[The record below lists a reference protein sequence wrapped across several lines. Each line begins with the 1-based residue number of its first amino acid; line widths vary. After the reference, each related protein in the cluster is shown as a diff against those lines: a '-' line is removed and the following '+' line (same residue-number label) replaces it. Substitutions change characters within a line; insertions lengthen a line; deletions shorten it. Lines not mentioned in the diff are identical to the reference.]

1 MSHYAV
7 RLFFRVQT
15 VAMIKLRAGLGG
27 LAADESLGPELL
39 LAPFIRRFYFETHL
53 VLLDGPPYANGRLH
67 IGHALNKTTKDI
79 INRYQVLTGHQI
91 HYHPGW
97 DCHGLPIEN
106 KALQELKKDALS
118 LPPNVIRA
126 AAKATAEREMKTQ
139 QEEFEQFC
147 IMADWSPKTTFRTLD
162 HDYEIRQLQ
171 VFQRMVDQ
179 AYVTFPLDS
188 QTTIASTALR
198 EVLAKEPSANLLVW
212 TTTPW
217 ALTANMGIA
226 VHPELIYSLVRSS
239 VKEDALVVAKDRLVA
254 LEHIIGPHEV
264 IAEIKGADLV
274 GAQFRSI
281 FSPIHPSG
289 SMSANIIAASHVTS
303 ESGSGLV
310 HCAPAHGAEDYLAF
324 RALGLLQGPTDII
337 CHVDDA
343 GKFSLGVAHV
353 VGEEAAQALV
363 GQEVL
368 KGGNKAIIRLL
379 ESIGSLVRVQKIKHR
394 YPYDWKTGEPI
405 IVTATSQWFANLDG
419 IKDDA
424 LHALKDV
431 QFYPP
436 SSRNRLESFVRSRS
450 EWCISRQR
458 VWGVPIPALYHTPTD
473 TAVLSSESLTHILR
487 VLSERGV
494 AHWWEGPVEDFLTPE
509 LLANFAGG
517 PEAWRKGT
525 DTMDVWFDSGSNWS
539 TLSAPTGE
547 RKYRADVC
555 LEGTDQHRGWFQ
567 SQLLTSVGVSSGRSA
582 ARPVSPYGTLIT
594 HGMVLDEAG
603 KKMSKSLGNIVSPM
617 TIIHGGKDKKKEPA
631 YGADVLRLWVATVE
645 YWRDMSIGPTVLAQC
660 AESMRKIRNSA
671 RFILGNIGTT
681 IQRKRGRNY
690 PHQSERY
697 PVLDFTTSVM
707 APALPYLAEDIH
719 GTLHEGDEAVSQ
731 LSVFAKKWT
740 PSAEWSDPHADQDM
754 ASLLRMRSVV
764 LSLLEK
770 ARGDK
775 HLKSSLEADVDVILP
790 NDISVQ
796 PYLLQLIE
804 REETFLKTL
813 FIVSDAK
820 ITDEGFLG
828 TSSFTWSYVS
838 SMDIPAVSVIT
849 PHDVEHETPTYT
861 LYYDRLYY
869 PHPTVFATAPAFCVW
884 LQSALELHVQSRS
897 ACSHFDLPVSVIFH
911 EPNVVRSPL
920 SPLPHVIHRGLLH
933 RLSVLRDAAQCIGCK
948 RSGARLK
955 AKSVNTISRHF
966 EVLRTELH
974 LPVASLR
981 TRATL
986 IAAVVDDPYGGN
998 VAAALRRSPVPLA
1011 SSLTPKSASS
1021 AVTSLGFASLVVW
1034 SSSMHSKITTSGS
1047 GLRTHLKRE
1056 KYWTSCRI
1064 CITPL
1069 R

>member
-1 MSHYAV
+1 MCLVVGRIATRPV
-7 RLFFRVQT
+7 RPHVFKSSKSRHFSQSLKNASTDLKAYSKTLLLPKTSFP
-15 VAMIKLRAGLGG
+15 LW
-27 LAADESLGPELL
+27 ADSAKSESLYKKKTCEELYRWQAQNVHRPL
-39 LAPFIRRFYFETHL
+39 F
-53 VLLDGPPYANGRLH
+53 VLLDGPPYANGHLH
-67 IGHALNKTTKDI
+67 MGHALNKIIKDI
-79 INRYQVLTGHQI
+79 INRYQVLTGHQV

-126 AAKATAEREMKTQ
+126 AARETAEREMTTQ

-147 IMADWSPKTTFRTLD
+147 IMADWSPNTTFRTLD

-171 VFQRMVDQ
+171 VFQRMVEQGLIYRHYRPVHYSPSSHSALAEAELVYNDDHVSHS

-188 QTTIASTALR
+188 QTTIANIALR
-198 EVLAKEPSANLLVW
+198 EVLAKEPSASLLVW

-217 ALTANMGIA
+217 TLTANMGIA
-226 VHPELIYSLVRSS
+226 VHPELIYSFVRSS
-239 VKEDALVVAKDRLVA
+239 VKEDAFVVAKDRLVS
-254 LEHIIGPHEV
+254 LEHIIGPYEV

-274 GAQFRSI
+274 GAQFRSV
-281 FSPIHPSG
+281 FSSIHPSG
-289 SMSANIIAASHVTS
+289 SMSAKIIAAAHVTS

-324 RALGLLQGPTDII
+324 RSLGLLQGPTDII

-343 GKFSLGVAHV
+343 GKFSPDVAHV
-353 VGEEAAQALV
+353 VGEEAAQTLV

-368 KGGNKAIIRLL
+368 KGGNKAIVNLL
-379 ESIGSLVRVQKIKHR
+379 ESTGSLVKVQRIKHR

-424 LHALKDV
+424 LHALQDV

-473 TAVLSSESLTHILR
+473 TAILSSESLTHILR

-509 LLANFAGG
+509 LLAKFAGG

-539 TLSAPTGE
+539 TLSAPTGG
-547 RKYRADVC
+547 RKHRADVC

-567 SQLLTSVGVSSGRSA
+567 SQLLTSVGVSSGQSA

-631 YGADVLRLWVATVE
+631 YGTDVLRLWVATVE

-660 AESMRKIRNSA
+660 AESMRRIRNSA

-681 IQRKRGRNY
+681 AQRKHFVPVERSELGLAERFVMNELYKLDQIAAEGYANY
-690 PHQSERY
+690 NFPKVMTSLTNFANLTLSSLYFDITKDCLYANDIQSVERRAVVTILAK
-697 PVLDFTTSVM
+697 VLDYMTSVM
-707 APALPYLAEDIH
+707 APVLPYLAEEIH
-719 GTLHEGDEAVSQ
+719 TALHEGDEAVSQ

-740 PSAEWSDPHADQDM
+740 PVSTEWSDPHAEQDM
-754 ASLLRMRSVV
+754 ANLLRMRSAV

-775 HLKSSLEADVDVILP
+775 HLKSSLEAELDIILP
-790 NDISVQ
+790 NNISVQ
-796 PYLLQLIE
+796 PYLLQLIK

-813 FIVSDAK
+813 FIVSNAT
-820 ITDEGFLG
+820 ITDEDSLG
-828 TSSFTWSYVS
+828 TSSFAWSYVS
-838 SMDIPAVSVIT
+838 SMDVPDSDFELSIRVRPASSSKC
-849 PHDVEHETPTYT
+849 PRCWTYT
-861 LYYDRLYY
+861 REEE
-869 PHPTVFATAPAFCVW
+869 H
-884 LQSALELHVQSRS
+884 
-897 ACSHFDLPVSVIFH
+897 DLCPRC
-911 EPNVVRSPL
+911 EDVVR
-920 SPLPHVIHRGLLH
+920 
-933 RLSVLRDAAQCIGCK
+933 
-948 RSGARLK
+948 
-955 AKSVNTISRHF
+955 N
-966 EVLRTELH
+966 
-974 LPVASLR
+974 
-981 TRATL
+981 
-986 IAAVVDDPYGGN
+986 VD
-998 VAAALRRSPVPLA
+998 
-1011 SSLTPKSASS
+1011 
-1021 AVTSLGFASLVVW
+1021 
-1034 SSSMHSKITTSGS
+1034 
-1047 GLRTHLKRE
+1047 
-1056 KYWTSCRI
+1056 
-1064 CITPL
+1064 
-1069 R
+1069 

>member
-1 MSHYAV
+1 MCLVVGRIATRPV
-7 RLFFRVQT
+7 RPHFPKSSSSRHIFTRHASQSLLNASYSKTLLLPKTSFPLWVNSAQS
-15 VAMIKLRAGLGG
+15 
-27 LAADESLGPELL
+27 ESLFKKKTCEELYRWQAQNVHGPL
-39 LAPFIRRFYFETHL
+39 F
-53 VLLDGPPYANGRLH
+53 VLLDGPPYANGHLH
-67 IGHALNKTTKDI
+67 IGHALNKIMKDI
-79 INRYQVLTGHQI
+79 INRYQVSTGHKI

-118 LPPNVIRA
+118 LAPNVIRA

-147 IMADWSPKTTFRTLD
+147 IMADWSPQTTFRTLD

-179 AYVTFPLDS
+179 GLIYRHYRPVHYSPSSHSALAEAELVYNDDHVSHSVYVTFSLDS

-198 EVLAKEPSANLLVW
+198 EVLAEEPSASLLVW

-217 ALTANMGIA
+217 TLTANMGIA
-226 VHPELIYSLVRSS
+226 IHPELIYSFVRSS
-239 VKEDALVVAKDRLVA
+239 VKEGALVVAKDRLVA
-254 LEHIIGPHEV
+254 LEPIIGPHEV

-274 GAQFRSI
+274 GAQFRSV

-289 SMSANIIAASHVTS
+289 SMSAKIIAASHVTS

-343 GKFSLGVAHV
+343 GKFSPGVAHV

-509 LLANFAGG
+509 LPANFAGG

-539 TLSAPTGE
+539 TLSAPTGG
-547 RKYRADVC
+547 RRHRADVC

-567 SQLLTSVGVSSGRSA
+567 SQLLTSVGVSSGQSA

-681 IQRKRGRNY
+681 IQRKHFVPVERSELGLAERFVMNELYKLDQTAAEGYANY
-690 PHQSERY
+690 NFPKVMNSLTNFANITLSSLYFDIRKDCLYANDIQSVERRAVVTTLAK
-697 PVLDFTTSVM
+697 VLDSMTSVM
-707 APALPYLAEDIH
+707 APVLPYLAEEIPQYSPRR
-719 GTLHEGDEAVSQ
+719 A
-731 LSVFAKKWT
+731 LSGC
-740 PSAEWSDPHADQDM
+740 DPHAEQDM
-754 ASLLRMRSVV
+754 TSLLRMRSVV

-790 NDISVQ
+790 IDISVR

-820 ITDEGFLG
+820 ITDEGSPG
-828 TSSFTWSYVS
+828 AGSFAWSYVS
-838 SMDIPAVSVIT
+838 SMDIPDSDLELAIRIRPASSSKC
-849 PHDVEHETPTYT
+849 PRCWTYT
-861 LYYDRLYY
+861 REEQ
-869 PHPTVFATAPAFCVW
+869 H
-884 LQSALELHVQSRS
+884 
-897 ACSHFDLPVSVIFH
+897 DLCPRC
-911 EPNVVRSPL
+911 EDVVR
-920 SPLPHVIHRGLLH
+920 
-933 RLSVLRDAAQCIGCK
+933 RLD
-948 RSGARLK
+948 
-955 AKSVNTISRHF
+955 
-966 EVLRTELH
+966 
-974 LPVASLR
+974 
-981 TRATL
+981 
-986 IAAVVDDPYGGN
+986 
-998 VAAALRRSPVPLA
+998 
-1011 SSLTPKSASS
+1011 
-1021 AVTSLGFASLVVW
+1021 
-1034 SSSMHSKITTSGS
+1034 
-1047 GLRTHLKRE
+1047 
-1056 KYWTSCRI
+1056 
-1064 CITPL
+1064 
-1069 R
+1069 